1 MRGTLII
8 MAKAPIMGRAKTR
21 LAADIGPVHAHR
33 LYKMMMAGVLRDTQ
47 DPRWDTVL
55 AVTPARMMGSVPMW
69 AGTAQ
74 IAQTGGSLTPRL
86 QAVFAR
92 KGPVVV
98 IGTDCPDITRSDIA
112 DAFNAIR
119 QGHAVLGP
127 ADDGGFW
134 LIGMHG
140 PARADLFENVRW
152 SHSETMADMA
162 ARFGRPVMT
171 LRTLID
177 VDDKAALTAWRAR

>member
-1 MRGTLII
+1 
-8 MAKAPIMGRAKTR
+8 MGRAKTR

-33 LYKMMMAGVLRDTQ
+33 LYKMMMSRVLRDTQ

-55 AVTPARMMGSVPMW
+55 AVTPGSMIGRVPMW
-69 AGTAQ
+69 HGMAQ
-74 IAQTGGSLTPRL
+74 MPQTSGSLTPRL
-86 QAVFAR
+86 QAVFSR

-98 IGTDCPDITRSDIA
+98 IGTDCPDITRADIA
-112 DAFNAIR
+112 DAFTAIR
-119 QGHAVLGP
+119 RGHAVLGP

-140 PARADLFENVRW
+140 PARVDLFDTVRW
-152 SHSETMADMA
+152 SHSETMADMT
-162 ARFGRPVMT
+162 ARFNRPVTT